1 MSNFERENIDNNDVV
16 LFTHWDSNL
25 YELYENQILVLGDS
39 HTEVFRFID
48 TENLNY
54 FFTGAR
60 KN

>member
-1 MSNFERENIDNNDVV
+1 MGNFERENIDNNDVV

-48 TENLNY
+48 TENLN
-54 FFTGAR
+54 
-60 KN
+60 